1 MPNLFISDS
10 IYVTFQEKNFIY
22 WKGQDCSLQFAG
34 RNQLKKLNWTN
45 FKWQIVDN
53 DEKNLKNGKNGF

>member
-34 RNQLKKLNWTN
+34 RNQQNNKLNQFQMTMM
-45 FKWQIVDN
+45 KKV
-53 DEKNLKNGKNGF
+53 EKTAKNGF